1 MDIDFAVLW
10 HYRLVFAEGFATTVL
25 VCGAGT
31 ALALAGGLVV
41 GIARLSPN
49 PALSGVALAYV
60 EISRNLP
67 FMVLLFLMFFGLPV
81 LGAHLPA
88 YLIGAVALALY
99 GSAYFGEIY
108 RAAILSVPRGQ
119 WDAAEAL
126 GMTRWRILRSVVL
139 PQAMGFFIPP
149 ATNQAI
155 MLLKE
160 SAVLSV
166 ITVVELTMAGHVV
179 TGYTYRPI
187 EIFVLVAVLY
197 WTLTAL
203 IARAGRLL
211 EARTERHL
219 QKVQL

>member
-1 MDIDFAVLW
+1 MDIDFSVLW
-10 HYRLVFAEGFATTVL
+10 NYRLVFAEGFATTVL

-31 ALALAGGLVV
+31 VLALSGGLVV
-41 GIARLSPN
+41 GIARLSRN
-49 PALSGVALAYV
+49 AALSAAALAYV

-88 YLIGAVALALY
+88 YFIGTSALALY

-119 WDAAEAL
+119 WDAAQAL
-126 GMTRWRILRSVVL
+126 GMTRWRILHLVVL

-187 EIFVLVAVLY
+187 EIFVLIAILY

-203 IARAGRLL
+203 VARAGRVL
-211 EARTERHL
+211 ETRAGRH
-219 QKVQL
+219 VQRVRL

>member
-1 MDIDFAVLW
+1 MQADLASLLDYPLI
-10 HYRLVFAEGFATTVL
+10 FAEGFAMPVL
-25 VCGAGT
+25 VCVAGT
-31 ALALAGGLVV
+31 VLALAGGLVV
-41 GIARLSPN
+41 GVGRLSRN
-49 PALSGVALAYV
+49 AAISGPALIYV

-67 FMVLLFLMFFGLPV
+67 FMVLLFLMFFGLPA
-81 LGAHLPA
+81 LGLHLPA
-88 YLIGAVALALY
+88 YLIGTLALALY

-108 RAAILSVPRGQ
+108 RAAIVSVPRGQ

-126 GMTRWRILRSVVL
+126 GMARWRILRSVVL

-160 SAVLSV
+160 SAVLST
-166 ITVVELTMAGHVV
+166 ITVIELTMAGHVV

-187 EIFVLVAVLY
+187 GIFVLIAILY

-203 IARAGRLL
+203 VARAGRHL
-211 EARTERHL
+211 EARAERYQ
-219 QKVQL
+219 QKVQP

>member
-1 MDIDFAVLW
+1 MDLDFATLW
-10 HYRLVFAEGFATTVL
+10 NHRLIFAEGFATTVL
-25 VCGAGT
+25 VCAAGT
-31 ALALAGGLVV
+31 ALALAGGLVL
-41 GIARLSPN
+41 GIARLSRH
-49 PALSGVALAYV
+49 PALSGAAIGYV
-60 EISRNLP
+60 EVSRNLP

-88 YLIGAVALALY
+88 YLIGTLALALY

-119 WDAAEAL
+119 WDSAEAL
-126 GMTRWRILRSVVL
+126 GMIRWRILRSVVL

-187 EIFVLVAVLY
+187 EIFVLIAILY
-197 WTLTAL
+197 WALTAL
-203 IARAGRLL
+203 VARAGRLL
-211 EARTERHL
+211 EARAERHL